1 MTKSK
6 RYMMVDFFVDDKHYE
21 RKVFAINSEHTCAI
35 CGKKKVLARFPS
47 AGYKDKQFQFLCSK
61 CGRKVDQAVEGW
73 EAVRAEYQKLDNLIR
88 VTARR
93 AKAEVRLEAH
103 LAKLRGRLEKLRVQK
118 LAMKELKKMAGVP
131 RQSDFFNW

>member
-6 RYMMVDFFVDDKHYE
+6 HYMKVDFFIENKHYE
-21 RKVFAINSEHTCAI
+21 RKVFAVDVEHTCAI
-35 CGKKKVLARFPS
+35 CGKKKVLPRFPS
-47 AGYKDKQFQFLCSK
+47 AGYKDKPFQFLCSK
-61 CGRKVDQAVEGW
+61 CGRKVDQAVDGW
-73 EAVRAEYQKLDNLIR
+73 EAARAEYQKLDNLIR

-93 AKAEVRLEAH
+93 ARTEAPLEAH